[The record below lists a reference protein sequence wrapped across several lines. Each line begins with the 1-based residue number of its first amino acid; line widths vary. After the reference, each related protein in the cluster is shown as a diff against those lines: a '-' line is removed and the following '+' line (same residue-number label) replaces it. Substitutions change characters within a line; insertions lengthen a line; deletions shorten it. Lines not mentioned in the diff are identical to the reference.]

1 MVLEPMEPCKK
12 PVQKGH
18 PELAFYR
25 NAILQID
32 KANNRLNNVHVEC
45 REDTRYDKQK
55 SVQNYFVIVPTKNK
69 NRGKWEQ

>member
-1 MVLEPMEPCKK
+1 MEPSKK

-32 KANNRLNNVHVEC
+32 KANNRLNNVLVEC

-55 SVQNYFVIVPTKNK
+55 SVEN
-69 NRGKWEQ
+69 